1 MLPAHRY
8 IGLPCLLFLASAAF
22 AQNDTATTKPDE
34 DKAAAYYNY
43 SLGHMY
49 AELAAS
55 NGNRGDYFTKAVDS
69 FKAALKAD
77 PSATFISE
85 ELSDLYIQS
94 GKIREAVTQAEDALK
109 ENPNDLTARR
119 LLARIYTRLIGD
131 SQSNRIDENMVNRA
145 IEQYQKITATD
156 PKDIDS
162 WLMLG
167 RLEKVVQNSTN
178 AMAAYKKVLELD
190 PDNEEAMTG
199 LATVYADLGDNKSAA
214 DLLQKVADK
223 NPSLRS
229 LTTLAGVYEQLKDYP
244 LAAEMLRRA
253 LDQQPGNSDLK
264 RALAEDLAI
273 SNQLDEALKI
283 YQDLSAEDPKD
294 EHSLLRISEIYR
306 QKKDFA
312 KAREAAD
319 KAAQLDPTNI
329 EIQFNNVN
337 LLEAEGKTND
347 AIKALKAILDMTA
360 KKSYSESERA
370 NRVRLLDRLAFLY
383 SSADQLPAA
392 VETFRQVGEVDPNS
406 APRAEAEVVEA
417 YREAKDF
424 QKAESVAD
432 AAYKKYPNDPDVVA
446 EHASLLADMGKADPA
461 VAEIRKLMDGKNDLQ
476 NYLRLAQIYEK
487 VKNFG
492 EMAKALDAA
501 ENLAQTNE
509 DKISVI
515 FLRGAMFERMKNL
528 PSAEG
533 EFRKVLALDPDNAGA
548 LNYLGYMLA
557 DRNVRLDEARG
568 LIVKALDKEP
578 NTGAYLDSLGWVNFR
593 LNRLSEAEDNL
604 RQALMSMSRD
614 PTVHDHLAEVYF
626 REGKVREAI
635 AQWQSSLKEW
645 QSSPPSEMDHSEVTR
660 IQKRLEDARVRL
672 AKETGAG
679 KSAQ

>member
-8 IGLPCLLFLASAAF
+8 ISLPCLLFLASAAF
-22 AQNDTATTKPDE
+22 AQTDTAGTKTDE
-34 DKAAAYYNY
+34 DKATAYYNY

-55 NGNRGDYFTKAVDS
+55 NGNRGDYFNKAVDS

-94 GKIREAVTQAEDALK
+94 GKIREAVSQAEDALK
-109 ENPNDLTARR
+109 ENPNDLTSRR

-131 SQSNRIDENMVNRA
+131 SQSNRIDENMVSRA

-156 PKDIDS
+156 PKDTDS

-167 RLEKVVQNSTN
+167 RLDKVAQNSTD
-178 AMAAYKKVLELD
+178 AMTAYKKVLELD

-199 LATVYADLGDNKSAA
+199 LATVYADLGDNKAAA

-264 RALAEDLAI
+264 HALAEDLAI
-273 SNQLDEALKI
+273 SNQVDEALKI

-319 KAAQLDPTNI
+319 KAAQLDPTNL

-347 AIKALKAILDMTA
+347 AIKALKGILDTTA

-446 EHASLLADMGKADPA
+446 EHASLLADMGKGDPA

-476 NYLRLAQIYEK
+476 NYLRLAQVYEK

-501 ENLAQTNE
+501 ENLAQNNE

-515 FLRGAMFERMKNL
+515 FLRGAMYERMKNL
-528 PSAEG
+528 PSAET

-557 DRNVRLDEARG
+557 DRNVRLDEARD

-578 NTGAYLDSLGWVNFR
+578 NTGAYLDSLGWVDFR
-593 LNRLSEAEDNL
+593 LNRLSEAEENL

-626 REGKVREAI
+626 REGKVRDAI

-660 IQKRLEDARVRL
+660 VQKRLEDARVRL
-672 AKETGAG
+672 AKETGGG
-679 KSAQ
+679 KPAQ

>member
-8 IGLPCLLFLASAAF
+8 ISLPCLLFLASAAF

-178 AMAAYKKVLELD
+178 AMAAYKKVIELD

-264 RALAEDLAI
+264 HALAEDLAI

-347 AIKALKAILDMTA
+347 AIKALKGILDMTA
-360 KKSYSESERA
+360 KKSYSESERG

-432 AAYKKYPNDPDVVA
+432 AAHKKYPNDPDVVA

-515 FLRGAMFERMKNL
+515 FLRGAMYERMKNL

-578 NTGAYLDSLGWVNFR
+578 NTGAYLDSLGWVDFR

-626 REGKVREAI
+626 REGKVRDAI